1 MSAQAPVPEFFSHQ
15 VGEAR
20 RFCLDLHPSGRR
32 PLAVVSAGLEHCAPD
47 YVIQRATFPY
57 LCIEYVVRGRG
68 RLKLGSFDS
77 TLKAGM
83 AFSYG
88 PGIPHNITTDSRD
101 PLVKYFVDFAGERA
115 ASILVKCGL
124 ADGRVVHVFPPD
136 CVMPLFDE
144 LIRSGMQPRAN
155 TGELCS
161 MLLECLALKIGAVSA
176 PPEAAQ
182 SRSFAA
188 YLRCRA
194 VIEQNFLRLRSLEQ
208 IANRCGMDDAYICRL
223 FSRFDSQTPY
233 RYLLRLKISHAATE
247 LQKPGRLVKD
257 VAAEVGFTD
266 SFHFSRLFRS
276 MLGSSPSQFRKLH

>member
-1 MSAQAPVPEFFSHQ
+1 MSTQAPVPEFFSQQ

-20 RFCLDLHPSGRR
+20 RFTLDLHPSGRR

-47 YVIQRATFPY
+47 YVIERATFPY
-57 LCIEYVVRGRG
+57 WCIEYVVRGRG
-68 RLKLGSFDS
+68 QLRLGASGW

-83 AFSYG
+83 AFSYR
-88 PGIPHNITTDSRD
+88 PGIPHHITSDPRD
-101 PLVKYFVDFAGERA
+101 PLVKYFVDFAGRRA
-115 ASILVKCGL
+115 ALVLETCGL
-124 ADGRVVHVFPPD
+124 AGGRVVHVFPPD
-136 CVMPLFDE
+136 AVMPLFEE

-161 MLLECLALKIGAVSA
+161 KLLECLALKIGAVSA

-194 VIEQNFLRLRSLEQ
+194 VIEQHFLHLRSLEQ
-208 IANRCGMDDAYICRL
+208 IAERCGMDGAYICRL

-233 RYLLRLKISHAATE
+233 RYLLRMKINHAAAE

-257 VAAEVGFTD
+257 VAAEVGFAD